1 MKYSKNIN
9 LTDTKSFSTESI
21 MVKINRRQFIVLGA
35 AGVGAAFVG
44 NQLWKKA
51 NSSQPLLQ
59 SSVNLSPLHQSSD
72 GLLELDLEARERPV
86 NLGGQQVYLLTY
98 NGQIPAPRL
107 EAKPGDKVRIHFTNN
122 LSQPTNIHYHG
133 LHIPPTG
140 NADNVFLRINPG
152 EKLTYEFEIAQNQ
165 AAGTFWYHPHLHG
178 FVAEQLFGGLAG
190 LFIVRGE
197 LDEIPEIKA
206 AKEEFLVLQDFAL
219 DEGGRLLSS
228 MHMSLMMGREG
239 DVIVVNGNINPSFS
253 LPAKGLLRLR
263 ILNAST
269 SRFYRLMIENHPFY
283 QIATDGNALNEP
295 IEVRE
300 LLLTPGQRADVL
312 VKGDKQ
318 PGQYRLLNLPY
329 DRGSM
334 SMMGGGGMMG
344 GRGMMGR
351 NRDRNIPIVL
361 ATLNYDSPLET
372 LSLPTKL
379 ASISSLPEPVAVR
392 RFELNHGMSP
402 AVGMAFLINGEPY
415 SGDRLH
421 TQVQLDTVED
431 WEITNTGVMDHPFHI
446 HVNSFQVISRNGQPE
461 SLPAWRDTVLVKR
474 GETVRIRI
482 RFRDFAGKT
491 VYHCHILDH
500 EDLGMMGN
508 LVIEA

>member
-1 MKYSKNIN
+1 MGK
-9 LTDTKSFSTESI
+9 L
-21 MVKINRRQFIVLGA
+21 NRRQFIVLGVGS
-35 AGVGAAFVG
+35 AGVAITG
-44 NQLWKKA
+44 NCLGTETVY
-51 NSSQPLLQ
+51 SQPLAQ
-59 SSVNLSPLHQSSD
+59 SSAHLAPIHKSSD
-72 GLLELDLEARERPV
+72 GLLELDLEARKRPI
-86 NLGGQQVYLLTY
+86 NLSGRQAYLLTY

-122 LSQPTNIHYHG
+122 LSQPTNLHYHG

-140 NADNVFLRINPG
+140 SADNVFLHINPG
-152 EKLTYEFEIAQNQ
+152 EKFNYEFDIAQNH

-178 FVAEQLFGGLAG
+178 LVAEQLFGGLAG

-197 LDEIPEIKA
+197 LDEIPEIKVA
-206 AKEEFLVLQDFAL
+206 QEEFLVLQDFSL
-219 DEGGRLLSS
+219 DERGRLLLP

-239 DVIVVNGNINPSFS
+239 DVITVNGQVNPSFS

-269 SRFYRLMIENHPFY
+269 SRFYRLTLEKHSFY
-283 QIATDGNALNEP
+283 QIATDGNTLNEP
-295 IEVRE
+295 VEVRE

-312 VKGDKQ
+312 VKGDQ
-318 PGQYRLLNLPY
+318 ESGQYRLLNLPY
-329 DRGSM
+329 DRGGM
-334 SMMGGGGMMG
+334 GMMGGGCMMCS
-344 GRGMMGR
+344 
-351 NRDRNIPIVL
+351 NDRDLPITL
-361 ATLNYDSPLET
+361 ATVNYQSSVK
-372 LSLPTKL
+372 SLPIPTKL
-379 ASISSLPEPVAVR
+379 ASISRLPEPQTVR
-392 RFELNHGMSP
+392 RFELNHGMSRGQ
-402 AVGMAFLINGEPY
+402 GMVFLINNEPY
-415 SGDRLH
+415 RGDRLN
-421 TQVQLDTVED
+421 TQVQLNAVED

-482 RFRDFAGKT
+482 SFRDFAGKT

-508 LVIEA
+508 LMINS